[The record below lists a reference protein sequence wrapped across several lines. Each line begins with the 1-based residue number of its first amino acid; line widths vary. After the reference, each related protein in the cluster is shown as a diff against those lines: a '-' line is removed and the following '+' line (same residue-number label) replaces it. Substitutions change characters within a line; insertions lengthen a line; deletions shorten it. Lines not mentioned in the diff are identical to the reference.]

1 MAVSLEERAAQLPRR
16 PGVYLFKD
24 ADGTVLYVGKARDL
38 RARVRQYLA
47 GTDGR
52 FMVRF
57 LVASSATVDTVLTD
71 TEKEALILENSLI
84 KQHLPPYNVKLR
96 DDKNFLHLRI
106 NPRARWPRYHLV
118 RTIRNDG
125 ATTFGP
131 YSSAQR
137 ARRTLAFLQRAFPLR
152 TCSDQ
157 VLASR
162 KTPCLLFQMKRCVA
176 PCVDGHVTKPEY
188 DALVSESMMVLDGRS
203 GELAAQ
209 LRERMHAHAAAL
221 EFEDAARMRDLVA
234 EIEQTL
240 ERQKVVDARLGDR
253 DVWGVF
259 TEGDHAAICVMPVRA
274 GMLLEPTFLRVNEER
289 GALAEHLSSWLNT
302 WYDGRE
308 IPPEILLPEAPLDT
322 DALAEVLGERR
333 GGRVQLKVPQR
344 GDKVRLLSLATRNA
358 QDRFQR
364 DHSKEQRL
372 ERALLE
378 LAELCGLDA
387 PPHRIECVDNSNI
400 QGTSPV
406 ASCVVFLDGQP
417 AKSLYRHYKI
427 KTVEGPDDYASMAE
441 VLQRRF
447 RRAAEEGVFPDLLV
461 VDGGLGQL
469 NVALQVLAELGL
481 EDQPV
486 IGLAKPRTEKRRG
499 EFDAVDKIVL
509 PGGETLR
516 QPDNSPAL
524 NVLRHIRDESHRFA
538 VSFHRRVRRK
548 GTLGSV
554 LEGVPGVGPKRR
566 KALLVHF
573 GSAKRVLQASLDE
586 LEQVPG
592 LGKRMAAQIHAA
604 MHPEPA
610 ETQAPTEA

>member
-118 RTIRNDG
+118 RNIRNDG

-131 YSSAQR
+131 YSSAQK

-176 PCVDGHVTKPEY
+176 PCVDGHTTKPEY

-203 GELAAQ
+203 GELATQ
-209 LRERMHAHAAAL
+209 LRARMRAHADAL
-221 EFEDAARMRDLVA
+221 EFEDAARMRDLVV

-240 ERQKVVDARLGDR
+240 ERQKVVDSRLGDR

-308 IPPEILLPEAPLDT
+308 IPPEILLPDAPLDT
-322 DALAEVLGERR
+322 VALAEVLGERR

-372 ERALLE
+372 ERALTE

-447 RRAAEEGVFPDLLV
+447 RRAAEESVFPDLLV

-566 KALLVHF
+566 KALLIHF

-592 LGKRMAAQIHAA
+592 LGKRMAAQIHAT
-604 MHPEPA
+604 MHPA
-610 ETQAPTEA
+610 ETQESTEG